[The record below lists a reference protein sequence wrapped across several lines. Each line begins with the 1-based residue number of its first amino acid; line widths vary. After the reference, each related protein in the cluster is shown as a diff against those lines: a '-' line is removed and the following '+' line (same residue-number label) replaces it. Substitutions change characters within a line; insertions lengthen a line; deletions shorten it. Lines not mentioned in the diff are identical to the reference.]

1 MRCHLAAYALL
12 TPHSLPLTTL
22 QAWVLNES
30 VRSNI
35 TFGSPFD
42 AAKYAAVV
50 ACCALQEDLEQL
62 HAGDATEVGEQGIV
76 ISGGQKQARVALLI
90 SESAGVEP
98 RPCDRM
104 QPHDATRLHLQR
116 ISLARACYA
125 GADVY
130 LLDDPLS
137 AVDSHVARHLFE
149 RCIVGAL
156 SGSSRVLVTHKL
168 ELLPHADHV
177 VVMRDGRA
185 VFQGTYKELLGSG
198 LDLTALLPK
207 EEVEAGA
214 ELAAELSA
222 AAAAAGAGAE
232 GAGAKGDDAKGG
244 GAAVQPEKAT
254 RAPGPRAA
262 GDGKLMDA
270 EEHRK
275 YRGAP

>member
-1 MRCHLAAYALL
+1 
-12 TPHSLPLTTL
+12 
-22 QAWVLNES
+22 
-30 VRSNI
+30 
-35 TFGSPFD
+35 
-42 AAKYAAVV
+42 
-50 ACCALQEDLEQL
+50 
-62 HAGDATEVGEQGIV
+62 
-76 ISGGQKQARVALLI
+76 
-90 SESAGVEP
+90 
-98 RPCDRM
+98 M
-104 QPHDATRLHLQR
+104 QPHDAARLYPQR

-149 RCIVGAL
+149 QCIVGAL
-156 SGSSRVLVTHKL
+156 GGSSRVLVTHKL

-185 VFQGTYKELLGSG
+185 AFQGTYKELLSSG

-222 AAAAAGAGAE
+222 AAAASAGAE
-232 GAGAKGDDAKGG
+232 GAGAKGGDAKGG

-254 RAPGPRAA
+254 SAPGPRAA
-262 GDGKLMDA
+262 GDGKLMDV
-270 EEHRK
+270 EEHSK
-275 YRGAP
+275 YRGASYT

>member
-1 MRCHLAAYALL
+1 MQSH
-12 TPHSLPLTTL
+12 
-22 QAWVLNES
+22 
-30 VRSNI
+30 
-35 TFGSPFD
+35 D
-42 AAKYAAVV
+42 AA
-50 ACCALQEDLEQL
+50 
-62 HAGDATEVGEQGIV
+62 
-76 ISGGQKQARVALLI
+76 
-90 SESAGVEP
+90 
-98 RPCDRM
+98 
-104 QPHDATRLHLQR
+104 RLYPQR

-149 RCIVGAL
+149 QCIVGAL

-185 VFQGTYKELLGSG
+185 VFQGTYKELLSSG

-207 EEVEAGA
+207 EEEEEEEEVEAGA

-222 AAAAAGAGAE
+222 AAAAGAGAE
-232 GAGAKGDDAKGG
+232 PAGAKGSVAKGG
-244 GAAVQPEKAT
+244 GAAVQPERAT
-254 RAPGPRAA
+254 RAPGPRAV
-262 GDGKLMDA
+262 GDGKLMDV

-275 YRGAP
+275 YRYRGAS

>member
-1 MRCHLAAYALL
+1 MQSH
-12 TPHSLPLTTL
+12 
-22 QAWVLNES
+22 
-30 VRSNI
+30 
-35 TFGSPFD
+35 D
-42 AAKYAAVV
+42 AA
-50 ACCALQEDLEQL
+50 
-62 HAGDATEVGEQGIV
+62 
-76 ISGGQKQARVALLI
+76 
-90 SESAGVEP
+90 
-98 RPCDRM
+98 
-104 QPHDATRLHLQR
+104 RLYPQR

-149 RCIVGAL
+149 QCIVGAL
-156 SGSSRVLVTHKL
+156 SGSSRILVTHKL

-185 VFQGTYKELLGSG
+185 VFQGTYKELLSSG

-222 AAAAAGAGAE
+222 VGAE
-232 GAGAKGDDAKGG
+232 GAGAKGGDAKGGDAKGG

-254 RAPGPRAA
+254 RAPGPRAV
-262 GDGKLMDA
+262 GDGKLMDV

-275 YRGAP
+275 YRGASRT

>member
-1 MRCHLAAYALL
+1 MQSH
-12 TPHSLPLTTL
+12 
-22 QAWVLNES
+22 
-30 VRSNI
+30 
-35 TFGSPFD
+35 D
-42 AAKYAAVV
+42 AA
-50 ACCALQEDLEQL
+50 
-62 HAGDATEVGEQGIV
+62 
-76 ISGGQKQARVALLI
+76 
-90 SESAGVEP
+90 
-98 RPCDRM
+98 
-104 QPHDATRLHLQR
+104 RLYPQR

-149 RCIVGAL
+149 QCIVGAL

-185 VFQGTYKELLGSG
+185 VFQGTYKELLSSG

-207 EEVEAGA
+207 EEEEEVEAGA

-222 AAAAAGAGAE
+222 AAAAGAGAE
-232 GAGAKGDDAKGG
+232 PAGAKGSVAKGG
-244 GAAVQPEKAT
+244 GAAVQPERAT
-254 RAPGPRAA
+254 RAPGPRAV
-262 GDGKLMDA
+262 GDGKLMDV

-275 YRGAP
+275 YRGAS